1 MEDIYERSLAGE
13 ITKNDA
19 LMLINSNPHKLFDI
33 ADRLREEIVGEEITF
48 VANKAIDITDHCM
61 IGCAFC
67 SFRDHIGYEMTTEE
81 ILKSIK
87 EGKEMGSTEIC
98 LFGGI
103 MPHMTVDYYS
113 DLINA
118 IKSEFDIC
126 LHALSPVEIHQTAKL
141 SGISTKETLKILKN
155 AGMDTMTGASAEIL
169 VDSVR
174 EQICPNKVSTSQ
186 WVNII
191 REAHE
196 MGIPTTSTIM
206 YGSIETWE
214 DRIDHMMILRDLQ
227 RETGGFTE
235 FVPLTFLNQNNQL
248 GKFSQGAS
256 GIDDLKIHAIARI
269 IFGRE
274 IPNIQV
280 SWVKLGIRTS
290 QIALCCGANDLGGTM
305 IEDKISI
312 AAGASY
318 GEYLPR
324 SQMIEIIEAIGR
336 VPRERT
342 TIYGDV
348 KHNSSI

>member
-1 MEDIYERSLAGE
+1 MENIYERSLAGE
-13 ITKNDA
+13 ITKTDA
-19 LMLINSNPHKLFDI
+19 LNLINSNPHELFDV
-33 ADRLREEIVGEEITF
+33 ADRLRREIVGDEITF

-61 IGCAFC
+61 IECAFC

-81 ILKSIK
+81 ILESIR
-87 EGKEMGSTEIC
+87 EGQKMGSTEIC

-113 DLINA
+113 DLIKA
-118 IKSEFDIC
+118 IKSEFDIY
-126 LHALSPVEIHQTAKL
+126 LHALSPVEIFQTAKL
-141 SGISTKETLKILKN
+141 SGISTKETLKTLKA

-174 EQICPNKVSTSQ
+174 EKICPNKVTTSQ
-186 WVNII
+186 WLDII

-196 MGIPTTSTIM
+196 LGIPTTSTIM

-214 DRIDHMMILRDLQ
+214 DRIDHMMLLRDLQ

-235 FVPLTFLNQNNQL
+235 FVPLTFLNENNQL
-248 GKFSQGAS
+248 GRVSLGAS
-256 GIDDLKIHAIARI
+256 GMDDLKLHALARI
-269 IFGRE
+269 IFGRD

-318 GEYLPR
+318 GEYLPKE
-324 SQMIEIIEAIGR
+324 QMIEIIEALGR

-342 TIYGDV
+342 TIYGKV
-348 KHNSSI
+348 

>member
-1 MEDIYERSLAGE
+1 MEDIYERSLDGE

-19 LMLINSNPHKLFDI
+19 LMLINSNPHKLFDV
-33 ADRLREEIVGEEITF
+33 ADKLRKEIVGEEITF

-81 ILKSIK
+81 ILKSVK

-103 MPHMTVDYYS
+103 MPHMNVDYYS
-113 DLINA
+113 DLISA

-126 LHALSPVEIHQTAKL
+126 LHALSPVEIYQTAKL
-141 SGISTKETLKILKN
+141 SDISTKETLKILKN

-174 EQICPNKVSTSQ
+174 EKICPNKVSTSQ
-186 WVNII
+186 WVDII

-196 MGIPTTSTIM
+196 IGIPTTSTIM

-214 DRIDHMMILRDLQ
+214 DRIEHMMILRDLQ

-248 GKFSQGAS
+248 GKSSQGAS

-269 IFGRE
+269 IFGRD

-348 KHNSSI
+348 KDNSSS